1 MPQCAGYEAGR
12 QGVSGDGSP
21 PSLGPATSNATF
33 KHQIALHGPKGY
45 YGVVSVAVLG
55 DLNRRDQSARLLGL
69 VQSASLAQCRRRS
82 ANVCCTLASVASM
95 CIIFS
100 VAYISLG
107 RQSNRLAIACT
118 KNDLAHYSQFGA
130 RNHFT
135 VGGALRFASTVWHVS
150 DHSACC

>member
-1 MPQCAGYEAGR
+1 MLPKIAQCFGGHAPGGWDAAQSR
-12 QGVSGDGSP
+12 
-21 PSLGPATSNATF
+21 PATSNTTL
-33 KHQIALHGPKGY
+33 KHQIALHGHEGY
-45 YGVVSVAVLG
+45 YEVVSVAVSG
-55 DLNRRDQSARLLGL
+55 DLNRRDQSARLL

-107 RQSNRLAIACT
+107 WQSNRSVIACT

-130 RNHFT
+130 RNHFA